1 MRISRSLMAISS
13 LITLLLLLSITA
25 SAKEITV
32 RGRLSRTVEA
42 GGWLISTE
50 KEKYLLLNAGRFQNE
65 SWFREAAEVEAIGET
80 KPGVVTTYQE
90 GIPFEVRSMR
100 PVGSASANG
109 EASTV
114 RAARVLVTGDSVVRA
129 QPDTAVLVIA
139 VTTQNRTA
147 LEAQRENANRTDAV
161 LRALKA
167 AAGAGAEIKTSGYR
181 IQPQRV
187 YKENQPPTITGYEVS
202 NSVTVTMEDLTK
214 VGAVIDAAAQAG
226 ANNVDS
232 VSFTLRKDLQA
243 REQALA
249 EATREAMSKA
259 RALAQ
264 ALGGTL
270 LRVVEVEEEGA
281 RPSPVYTAEYGAR
294 ASMAADARPTPIEVG
309 TLEVQ
314 SHVRLVAEI
323 EIRR

>member
-1 MRISRSLMAISS
+1 
-13 LITLLLLLSITA
+13 
-25 SAKEITV
+25 
-32 RGRLSRTVEA
+32 
-42 GGWLISTE
+42 
-50 KEKYLLLNAGRFQNE
+50 
-65 SWFREAAEVEAIGET
+65 
-80 KPGVVTTYQE
+80 VVTTYQE
-90 GIPFEVRSMR
+90 GIPFEASSMR
-100 PVGSASANG
+100 PVDRASANG
-109 EASTV
+109 EASTT

-226 ANNVDS
+226 ANNIDS

-243 REQALA
+243 REQALSD
-249 EATREAMSKA
+249 ATREAMSKA

-270 LRVVEVEEEGA
+270 LRVVEVEEDGA
-281 RPSPVYTAEYGAR
+281 RPRPVYTAEYGAR
-294 ASMAADARPTPIEVG
+294 ASMATDARPTPIEVG